1 MSKTG
6 KKDGVK
12 VGDKTFKS
20 GLIHK
25 TDDGKTFQGYE
36 DRLNQEIN
44 DLEQGTSLYD
54 DGTRNTHG
62 DTKDDQRTQVRYKVD
77 PAPGPEQ
84 VREKEEA
91 DAALD
96 EAIRKALSDN
106 PPSYLQ
112 LNHLVFEIPPEQIN
126 IQHDIKNVS
135 MGVLRSSSTQKV
147 RTGHGFIQVSFPL
160 TFVSRSAVN
169 TELVE
174 LLYMLRKSPFCWVHN
189 EYLRKIL
196 LPENV
201 KDPMM
206 LTLQSISVQSVPNLP
221 TTFQAVLQMLWF
233 NYKPYAKTIQ
243 YRKFYNL
250 DEKMQPMAFG
260 PEFNM
265 PEIENLYADVM
276 SNFGAPAGISIR
288 SSIEKFRE
296 HLDAIRAEPDP
307 EKQKR
312 LYDYLQEKE
321 NNPQLSL
328 PWYEFIRGSES
339 NQLTSSE
346 FGPNLSPDK
355 AFRMAWKEWGSPG
368 KSPVDKTWQLEDEN
382 YQIYSKIRHFN
393 SNSEFVPIHVSV
405 QYAHRVASLP
415 LLSHQLPTHQ
425 YLGPTDRELTI
436 TFHATQAGKAM
447 LERFQKEIELFEQN
461 VIDYRSLAHNAWME
475 VKTPLAKAAGFP
487 RGAYGHKMVPEH
499 IDIETVPGNPANS
512 IVRVTFSEFNPTVFQ
527 ENESP
532 LDREDKVIAAFIQ
545 AVFNKLSG
553 GNPRDIIHASSN
565 IRGTGGEGDWGKEF
579 ELPVGETSLDI
590 KNIDSQKSPWIE
602 LKFALTEQQAEIRG
616 MAGLWE
622 CADEILAT
630 THRVNNGAVA
640 FAYATD
646 EETYGLKS
654 LAEISLLWGGNM
666 LDQEKLGI
674 EANQLKGDIRDI
686 ALKHLTGRVGKA
698 FPTLAIEY
706 AQVNL
711 DLNSC
716 YPDMELPPHP
726 VTGRVIDTEPD
737 FFLVDQE
744 LWSEADNKAETFA
757 RNDIMP
763 AIKKIVKA
771 NAQTDLDLE
780 NKKPVDILEEEAE
793 VYAQQ
798 GIVSMDG
805 LPDLDYTS
813 GDLKPQ
819 NLDVIGKLVANITE
833 DSIFDA
839 GLASV
844 RRDTRLGM
852 KKAFPTFRL
861 YFIKES
867 RDQITYSS
875 FYEAQGGFAVK
886 DLSVVRDRNTPADM
900 LMISMVNLDG
910 FLETSVIDDIRQEDF
925 RAEQTRYVA
934 DNELYEQ
941 HEQIIKNQL
950 QIANSKYG
958 TNIKAETI
966 HEIIDQVNANP
977 PAGGYG
983 AMGVTN
989 NHAELVDGKTYS
1001 SSTLKD
1007 PVTNIRIGADAIC
1020 VYAAQMARYKD
1031 EPRFEEVIASM
1042 YRFPK
1047 RETDITV
1054 AAGDNYLQNGT
1065 ITFEWSQAVRSTE
1078 LNEYVE
1084 EFRPQGSSESFVRRQ
1099 QFDEDIKKTE
1109 EDLID
1114 AIAEEKRMKR
1124 IQGITPTPLPK
1135 PVQDREQAKS
1145 KKKVEDLK
1153 DKLRTLRRDR
1163 ESTAVRTAVTEGII
1177 FKEGTDV
1184 VLKMGYSNNP
1194 ENLEMVFVGEVT
1206 EVAEGPGTLQII
1218 AQSFA
1223 TELMQDIKG
1232 VPEKDAVLK
1241 GDVKPAQVSNW
1252 ILSHPEVKHFGR
1264 WEDGWEIREDERNI
1278 RGVWYK
1284 KWDWTNNPSDDNVYL
1299 NDKYIGEHTL
1309 NGRTLWQGLQDLC
1322 FLYPGFIMGARP
1334 YRDLDR
1340 NGRRRWRN
1348 TFFMGKPDAGY
1359 LWWVPDDWSS
1369 LISEVQELQHDTFTR
1384 SGLDVGADVQLDI
1397 DTKQVQKDLNNLNAR
1412 KKFLESVRYEPFRR
1426 YHFLSSYHNMIDNG
1440 IILTKRGIY
1449 NAVRLNSMRRK
1460 KGFFGGEKDEYEDV
1474 VERKLDGM
1482 DDENVN
1488 WLYVENDNAWGHRA
1502 QKMATSI
1509 LLWNLRDI
1517 YQGEI
1522 TILGDPT
1529 IRPYDVCFINDL
1541 YNDFQGPVEVG
1552 RVIHTFSE
1560 ETGFITQIKPDL
1572 FTSIGEM
1579 AQRTAMGAIGAYS
1592 YRWLLNRMGVG
1603 WYDDANS
1610 EISQAYRHANDRG
1623 RAFTAFTGFTTVA
1636 ALTVIYPLFMGPTL
1650 LGAYF
1655 LGKYIKNHATIRV
1668 VPLMHKGYPF
1678 VTGLE
1683 GFEAPASSNVLLNSY
1698 RQLRRGISE
1707 GIDAVSDLYLHLRT
1721 KRGRRAVFRKMFGL

>member
-1 MSKTG
+1 MSKIG

-25 TDDGKTFQGYE
+25 TDDDKTFQGYE

-44 DLEQGTSLYD
+44 DREQGTSLYD

-62 DTKDDQRTQVRYKVD
+62 NTKDDQRTQVRYKMD

-84 VREKEEA
+84 AREKQEA

-96 EAIRKALSDN
+96 EAIRKALADN
-106 PPSYLQ
+106 PPSHLQ

-126 IQHDIKNVS
+126 IQHDIKNVA

-189 EYLRKIL
+189 EYLRKVL

-206 LTLQSISVQSVPNLP
+206 LTLQSVSVQSVPSLP

-250 DEKMQPMAFG
+250 DERMQPIAFG
-260 PEFNM
+260 PEFNF
-265 PEIENLYADVM
+265 PDLERVYEDVM
-276 SNFGAPAGISIR
+276 GNFAGTSLQQR
-288 SSIEKFRE
+288 NRFKE

-312 LYDYLQEKE
+312 LYDYLQETA
-321 NNPQLSL
+321 NNPALSL
-328 PWYEFIRGSES
+328 PWYEFVRGAKS
-339 NQLTSSE
+339 NHLTPNE
-346 FGPNLSPDK
+346 FGPNLAPDK

-368 KSPVDKTWQLEDEN
+368 KSPVDKTWTLEDEN
-382 YQIYSKIRHFN
+382 YQIYSKVRHFN
-393 SNSEFVPIHVSV
+393 SNSEFVPIHVSI

-415 LLSHQLPTHQ
+415 LLSHRLPTHQ

-436 TFHATQAGKAM
+436 TFHATKAGKVM
-447 LERFQKEIELFEQN
+447 LEKFQKEIELFEQN

-475 VKTPLAKAAGFP
+475 IKTPLAKAAGFP
-487 RGAYGHKMVPEH
+487 KGAYGHKMVPEH

-512 IVRVTFSEFNPTVFQ
+512 VVRVTFSEFNPTVFQ
-527 ENESP
+527 EDESP
-532 LDREDKVIAAFIQ
+532 LDKEDKVITAFIQ
-545 AVFNKLSG
+545 AVFNRLSG
-553 GNPRDIIHASSN
+553 GNPKNIIHAVTN
-565 IRGTGGEGDWGKEF
+565 
-579 ELPVGETSLDI
+579 VGETGGGGGWGSDI
-590 KNIDSQKSPWIE
+590 EVEKNKIILNPFREIDLRSNPWIE
-602 LKFALTEQQAEIRG
+602 LKLALTRQQAEIKG
-616 MAGLWE
+616 MASLWE
-622 CADEILAT
+622 CANELLT
-630 THRVNNGAVA
+630 TTNRAEGDAVA

-646 EETYGLKS
+646 EEVYGLKS
-654 LAEISLLWGGNM
+654 LAEISLFWGGNA
-666 LDQEKLGI
+666 LDQEKVGI
-674 EANQLKGDIRDI
+674 QANQLKGNMRDI
-686 ALKHLTGRVGKA
+686 ALKHLTGQVGKA
-698 FPTLAIEY
+698 FPTLAIEH

-737 FFLVDQE
+737 FYLVDQE
-744 LWSEADNKAETFA
+744 LQAEADSTAETFA
-757 RNDIMP
+757 REDIMP

-771 NAQTDLDLE
+771 NAQTDVDLE
-780 NKKPVDILEEEAE
+780 KEPIDIVEKEKEI
-793 VYAQQ
+793 YNQQ
-798 GIVSMDG
+798 GVVSMDG
-805 LPDLDYTS
+805 LPDCDYAS
-813 GDLKPQ
+813 GDLIPQ
-819 NLDVIGKLVANITE
+819 NLNVGQKFISTITE

-839 GLASV
+839 GLASI

-861 YFIKES
+861 YFLKES

-886 DLSVVRDRNTPADM
+886 DLSVVRDRNIPADM

-910 FLETSVIDDIRQEDF
+910 FLETNIINDIRQEDF

-941 HEQIIKNQL
+941 HEQIITNQL

-958 TNIKAETI
+958 TDIKYDTI
-966 HEIIDQVNANP
+966 REIIDQVNADP

-983 AMGVTN
+983 PMGVTN
-989 NHAELVDGKTYS
+989 VHAELADGKTYS
-1001 SSTLKD
+1001 SSALKD
-1007 PVTNIRIGADAIC
+1007 PVTNIRIGADVIC
-1020 VYAAQMARYKD
+1020 NYASQLSRYQD
-1031 EPRFEEVIASM
+1031 ETRFEEVVASM

-1047 RETDITV
+1047 HQEEIKT
-1054 AAGDNYLQNGT
+1054 AAADNYAKNGL
-1065 ITFEWSQAVRSTE
+1065 ITFEWSQPVRSTE
-1078 LNEYVE
+1078 LNNYVE
-1084 EFRPQGSSESFVRRQ
+1084 EFRPQGSSEAFVRRQ
-1099 QFDEDIKKTE
+1099 QYDDDIKK
-1109 EDLID
+1109 
-1114 AIAEEKRMKR
+1114 AEKELESVQKERKRFER
-1124 IQGITPTPLPK
+1124 FQGISPTPLPDPIK
-1135 PVQDREQAKS
+1135 AGELYKRDKQIKEIEERLLT
-1145 KKKVEDLK
+1145 LK
-1153 DKLRTLRRDR
+1153 RDR

-1206 EVAEGPGTLQII
+1206 EVAEGPGILQII

-1232 VPEKDAVLK
+1232 VPENDSILK
-1241 GDVKPAQVSNW
+1241 GDVRVGQVSNW
-1252 ILSHPEVKHFGR
+1252 ILSHKEVRHFGR
-1264 WEDGWEIREDERNI
+1264 WEDSWEVREDERNI

-1284 KWDWTNNPSDDNVYL
+1284 RWNWTNNPSDDNVYL
-1299 NDKYIGEHTL
+1299 NDNYVGEHTL

-1322 FLYPGFIMGARP
+1322 FLYPGFVMGVRP
-1334 YRDLDR
+1334 YRDLDA

-1348 TFFMGKPDAGY
+1348 TLFMGKPDTKY
-1359 LWWVPDDWSS
+1359 LWWVPDDWSE
-1369 LISEVQELQHDTFTR
+1369 LLREVDKLSNDVYYSHGRLDLGVDVVPFDVNTKEL
-1384 SGLDVGADVQLDI
+1384 
-1397 DTKQVQKDLNNLNAR
+1397 QKDLNNLNTR
-1412 KKFLESVRYEPFRR
+1412 RKFLQDIRRESFRR

-1440 IILTKRGIY
+1440 IILTKRDIY
-1449 NAVRLNSMRRK
+1449 NGIRLNSMRRK
-1460 KGFFGGEKDEYEDV
+1460 KGFGGGEKDEYEDV
-1474 VERKLDGM
+1474 VERKLNNM
-1482 DDENVN
+1482 DDENIN

-1502 QKMATSI
+1502 QKMATSM

-1541 YNDFQGPVEVG
+1541 YNDFHGPVEVG

-1592 YRWLLNRMGVG
+1592 YRWLLNRMGIG

-1610 EISQAYRHANDRG
+1610 EISQAYRHANDQA
-1623 RAFTAFTGFTTVA
+1623 RALTAFTGLTTIA
-1636 ALTVIYPLFMGPTL
+1636 ALTAIYPLFMGPVL

-1655 LGKYIKNHATIRV
+1655 LGNYIKNHATIRV
-1668 VPLMHKGYPF
+1668 VPLIHKGYPF

-1683 GFEAPASSNVLLNSY
+1683 GFEAPQSSNELINQFRS
-1698 RQLRRGISE
+1698 LRRGISE
-1707 GIDAVSDLYLHLRT
+1707 GIDAVSDLFLHLRT
-1721 KRGRRAVFRKMFGL
+1721 KRGRRAAFQRMFEL